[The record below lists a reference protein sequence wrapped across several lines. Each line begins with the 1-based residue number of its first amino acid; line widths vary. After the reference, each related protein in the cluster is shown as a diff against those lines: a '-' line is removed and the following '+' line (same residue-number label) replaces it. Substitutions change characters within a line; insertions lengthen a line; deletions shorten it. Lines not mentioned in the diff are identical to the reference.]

1 MIANVIVV
9 ALFTTLFP
17 LCTSALGESVKT
29 ARIGILFGASAAS
42 NFDRLEAFRL
52 RLRELGYVE
61 AKNFLF
67 EQRYADGKLDRLPAL
82 AAELVNSKLNVI
94 VSGATAATRSLKQAT
109 TTIPI
114 VMAQDG
120 DPVGN
125 GFIQSL
131 SKPGGNITGVSTL
144 SPELNGKRVE
154 LLKEVVPK
162 LLSLAFF
169 GTSTNAGNILER
181 TEIELSARTLG
192 LRFQYHDILEPKDI
206 RTAFEQATRDHA
218 DAGLVVGGPM
228 LNSHRAEFLALAIDN
243 RLPVIYNAPEFV
255 NNGGLISYGVS
266 FPDLFQRAA
275 IYVDKILKGTKP
287 ADLPVEQPIKF
298 ELVINLKTAKQIGL
312 TIPPNVVGRADRVIR

>member
-181 TEIELSARTLG
+181 TEIELSA
-192 LRFQYHDILEPKDI
+192 
-206 RTAFEQATRDHA
+206 
-218 DAGLVVGGPM
+218 
-228 LNSHRAEFLALAIDN
+228 
-243 RLPVIYNAPEFV
+243 
-255 NNGGLISYGVS
+255 
-266 FPDLFQRAA
+266 
-275 IYVDKILKGTKP
+275 
-287 ADLPVEQPIKF
+287 
-298 ELVINLKTAKQIGL
+298 
-312 TIPPNVVGRADRVIR
+312 PNVRVTLPISRHIGAERYSDGIRASN

>member
-52 RLRELGYVE
+52 RLREFGYVE

-131 SKPGGNITGVSTL
+131 SKPGG
-144 SPELNGKRVE
+144 EYNGSVN
-154 LLKEVVPK
+154 
-162 LLSLAFF
+162 AF
-169 GTSTNAGNILER
+169 S
-181 TEIELSARTLG
+181 
-192 LRFQYHDILEPKDI
+192 
-206 RTAFEQATRDHA
+206 
-218 DAGLVVGGPM
+218 
-228 LNSHRAEFLALAIDN
+228 
-243 RLPVIYNAPEFV
+243 
-255 NNGGLISYGVS
+255 
-266 FPDLFQRAA
+266 
-275 IYVDKILKGTKP
+275 
-287 ADLPVEQPIKF
+287 
-298 ELVINLKTAKQIGL
+298 
-312 TIPPNVVGRADRVIR
+312 